1 MITTLWIVTRPTRLS
16 TLADICFE
24 TTLPDGLYNQFMGGL
39 HPFNIVGCYIS
50 AEDAKREAERL
61 LAVRNLP

>member
-1 MITTLWIVTRPTRLS
+1 MITTLWIVTRPTRSS

-39 HPFNIVGCYIS
+39 KPDDIVGCFIS
-50 AEDAKREAERL
+50 AEDAKLEAEYL
-61 LAVRNLP
+61 LAARKLP